1 MCVMSQLG
9 WIDEA
14 GMPVNETMAEDIMN
28 LPLAVSAHLTD
39 EAVGECAIMMIS
51 EWAEDPKHTKCADK
65 YTEEDVERLTE
76 VAVMMA
82 NYKCFNYIFSQS
94 CKAMVESQIY
104 EMYSSA
110 MPTMTEEKEEDRTFQ
125 RASCLST
132 CTAANFASTTT
143 CTFGFF
149 FRFTRTCNQVFPV
162 LALAASG

>member
-1 MCVMSQLG
+1 MSQLG
-9 WIDEA
+9 WIDEN
-14 GMPVNETMAEDIMN
+14 GMPVNQTMDEDIMS
-28 LPLAVSAHLTD
+28 LPLELSAQLTE
-39 EAVGECAIMMIS
+39 EAVGECAMEMIS
-51 EWAEDPKHTKCADK
+51 QWAEDPQHAKCADK

-76 VAVMMA
+76 VGVMMA

-104 EMYSSA
+104 EMYSSS
-110 MPTMTEEKEEDRTFQ
+110 MPTMTDEKEEVRTFQ
-125 RASCLST
+125 RASCFSI